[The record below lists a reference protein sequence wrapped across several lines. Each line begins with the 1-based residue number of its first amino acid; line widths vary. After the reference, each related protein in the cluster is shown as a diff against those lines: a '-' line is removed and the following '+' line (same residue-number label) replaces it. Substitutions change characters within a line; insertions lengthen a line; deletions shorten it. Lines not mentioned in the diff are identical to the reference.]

1 MNIMKKIN
9 FLKKLYKENKLK
21 AIEPSEEIKESYID
35 KSESN
40 FISAKILLENNR
52 LEESV
57 SLAYYSMYHILTA
70 LFFAVGIKC
79 ENHTA
84 SITLLK
90 DIFDVDNKEI
100 SSAKSERVDKQYYT
114 DFSINKQ
121 DVIETIQKAEIF
133 RKELF
138 DFISKLDTEK
148 INAYKFKFNELLN
161 FLTKK

>member
-9 FLKKLYKENKLK
+9 FLKKLCKEDKLK
-21 AIEPSEEIKESYID
+21 CIESSEEIKNSYIE

-40 FISAKILLENNR
+40 LISARILLENNR

-79 ENHTA
+79 ENHTG
-84 SITLLK
+84 SIILLK
-90 DIFDVDNKEI
+90 GIFNIDNSEI
-100 SSAKSERVDKQYYT
+100 SFAKSERIDKQYYT
-114 DFSINKQ
+114 NFHINKQ
-121 DVIETIQKAEIF
+121 EVIETIQKSEVF
-133 RKELF
+133 RKTLF
-138 DFISKLDTEK
+138 DFISRLNTEK

-161 FLTKK
+161 FLAK

>member
-1 MNIMKKIN
+1 MKKIN
-9 FLKKLYKENKLK
+9 FLKKLSKENKLK
-21 AIEPSEEIKESYID
+21 AVEPSEEIAKSYIE

-40 FISAKILLENNR
+40 LISAKILLENNR

-70 LFFAVGIKC
+70 LFSVTGIKC

-90 DIFDVDNKEI
+90 DIFDIDNKEI
-100 SSAKSERVDKQYYT
+100 SFAKSERIDKQYYT

-121 DVIETIQKAEIF
+121 DVIETIQRSEIF
-133 RKELF
+133 RRKLF
-138 DFISKLDTEK
+138 DFISKLDAKK

-161 FLTKK
+161 LLIKK

>member
-1 MNIMKKIN
+1 MKKIN
-9 FLKKLYKENKLK
+9 FLKKLYKEGKLK
-21 AIEPSEEIKESYID
+21 IIESREEIKNSYIE

-40 FISAKILLENNR
+40 LISAKILLGNDR
-52 LEESV
+52 LEESI

-84 SITLLK
+84 SIILLK
-90 DIFDVDNKEI
+90 DIFDIDNKKI
-100 SSAKSERVDKQYYT
+100 FFAKSERIDKQYYT
-114 DFSINKQ
+114 DFHITKQ

-138 DFISKLDTEK
+138 DFVSRLNMEK
-148 INAYKFKFNELLN
+148 INAYKSKFNELLN
-161 FLTKK
+161 FLVNK

>member
-9 FLKKLYKENKLK
+9 FLKKLCKEDKLK
-21 AIEPSEEIKESYID
+21 CVEPSEEIKNSYIE

-40 FISAKILLENNR
+40 LISARILLENNR

-79 ENHTA
+79 ENHTG
-84 SITLLK
+84 SIILLK
-90 DIFDVDNKEI
+90 DIFNMDNSEI
-100 SSAKSERVDKQYYT
+100 SFAKSERIDKQYYI
-114 DFSINKQ
+114 DFHINKQ
-121 DVIETIQKAEIF
+121 EVIETIQKSEIF
-133 RKELF
+133 RKTLF
-138 DFISKLDTEK
+138 DFISKLNTEK

-161 FLTKK
+161 FLAK

>member
-9 FLKKLYKENKLK
+9 FLKKLCKEDKLK
-21 AIEPSEEIKESYID
+21 CIEPSEEIKNSYIE

-40 FISAKILLENNR
+40 LISARILLENNR

-79 ENHTA
+79 ENHTG
-84 SITLLK
+84 SIILLK
-90 DIFDVDNKEI
+90 DIFNIDNSEI
-100 SSAKSERVDKQYYT
+100 SFAKSERIDKQYYI
-114 DFSINKQ
+114 DFHINKQ
-121 DVIETIQKAEIF
+121 EVIETIQKSEIF
-133 RKELF
+133 RKTLF
-138 DFISKLDTEK
+138 DFISKLNTEK

-161 FLTKK
+161 FLAK

>member
-9 FLKKLYKENKLK
+9 FLKKLCKEDKLK
-21 AIEPSEEIKESYID
+21 CIEPSEEIKNSYIE

-40 FISAKILLENNR
+40 LISARILLENNR

-79 ENHTA
+79 ENHTG
-84 SITLLK
+84 SIILLR
-90 DIFDVDNKEI
+90 DIFNMDNSEI
-100 SSAKSERVDKQYYT
+100 SFAKSERIDKQYYT
-114 DFSINKQ
+114 NFHINKQ
-121 DVIETIQKAEIF
+121 EVIETIQKSEVF
-133 RKELF
+133 RKTLF
-138 DFISKLDTEK
+138 DFISKLNTEK

-161 FLTKK
+161 FLAK

>member
-1 MNIMKKIN
+1 MKKTN

-21 AIEPSEEIKESYID
+21 NIESSEEIENSYIE

-40 FISAKILLENNR
+40 LISAKILLENNR

-70 LFFAVGIKC
+70 LFSVTGIKC

-84 SITLLK
+84 SIILLK
-90 DIFDVDNKEI
+90 DIFDIDNKEI
-100 SSAKSERVDKQYYT
+100 SFAKSERIDKQYYT
-114 DFSINKQ
+114 NFNISKK

-133 RKELF
+133 RKKLF
-138 DFISKLDTEK
+138 DFISKLDIEK
-148 INAYKFKFNELLN
+148 INAYKFKFNELLI
-161 FLTKK
+161 FLMK

>member
-9 FLKKLYKENKLK
+9 FLKKLCKEDKLK
-21 AIEPSEEIKESYID
+21 CVEPSEEIKNSYIE

-40 FISAKILLENNR
+40 LISARILLENNR

-79 ENHTA
+79 ENHTG
-84 SITLLK
+84 SIILLK
-90 DIFDVDNKEI
+90 DIFNIDNSEI
-100 SSAKSERVDKQYYT
+100 SFAKSERIDKQYYI
-114 DFSINKQ
+114 DFHINKQ
-121 DVIETIQKAEIF
+121 EVIETIQKSEIF
-133 RKELF
+133 RKTLF
-138 DFISKLDTEK
+138 DFISKLNTEK

-161 FLTKK
+161 FLAK